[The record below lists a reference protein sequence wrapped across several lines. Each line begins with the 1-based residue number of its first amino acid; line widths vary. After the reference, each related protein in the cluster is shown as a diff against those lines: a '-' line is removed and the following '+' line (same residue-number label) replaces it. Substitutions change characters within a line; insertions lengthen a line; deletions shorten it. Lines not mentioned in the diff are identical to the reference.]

1 VTDVSAVVGQ
11 KYRIDPG
18 PPNEDSSG
26 TYSPKGEMV
35 VMLVQ
40 NDDGTYSPYTGSG
53 GGGGGGGNAAASA
66 TGAAVPADA
75 GYTGFSNT
83 AGSLVGISPTNPLPT
98 TLQGVSSAAPLPVS
112 QGPVTPTA
120 GSISVVSNAGTA
132 VAAAVGP
139 WKGGIVQNPP
149 SGSGT
154 LYINLVST
162 AGTVAGGTTFAL
174 SAGDSRDLPPVSS
187 GVTLSV
193 NASSS
198 SYTFCLEIDT

>member
-1 VTDVSAVVGQ
+1 MSAARVYGSPPSDYAAGEVRDLTQTTGGALNVAVV
-11 KYRIDPG
+11 
-18 PPNEDSSG
+18 S
-26 TYSPKGEMV
+26 
-35 VMLVQ
+35 
-40 NDDGTYSPYTGSG
+40 
-53 GGGGGGGNAAASA
+53 GGGGGGNAAAGA

-75 GYTGFSNT
+75 GYTGFSN
-83 AGSLVGISPTNPLPT
+83 ASGSLVGVSPTNPLPVA
-98 TLQGVSSAAPLPVS
+98 QGT
-112 QGPVTPTA
+112 VTPGA
-120 GSISVVSNAGTA
+120 GTTSVVTTAGTA
-132 VAAAVGP
+132 VAAAAGP